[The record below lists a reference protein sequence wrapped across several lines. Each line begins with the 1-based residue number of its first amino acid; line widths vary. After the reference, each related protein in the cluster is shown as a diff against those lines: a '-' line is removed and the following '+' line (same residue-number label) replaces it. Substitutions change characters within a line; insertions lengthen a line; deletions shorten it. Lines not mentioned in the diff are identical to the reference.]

1 MPIIIFG
8 LFNVKYNEKDIENNP
23 KIYELGQKSK
33 FFNKLKLLRTFV
45 TTCVF
50 GTLFVYTTY
59 FGNELTLLGQGY
71 MSFEMWSGMLVF
83 NVVVISVN
91 IRIYMISNQISPALI
106 LSSILSVC
114 SYYLIFFFV

>member
-33 FFNKLKLLRTFV
+33 FFNKFKLLRTFV
-45 TTCVF
+45 TTCLF

>member
-8 LFNVKYNEKDIENNP
+8 LFNVKYNEKDLENNP